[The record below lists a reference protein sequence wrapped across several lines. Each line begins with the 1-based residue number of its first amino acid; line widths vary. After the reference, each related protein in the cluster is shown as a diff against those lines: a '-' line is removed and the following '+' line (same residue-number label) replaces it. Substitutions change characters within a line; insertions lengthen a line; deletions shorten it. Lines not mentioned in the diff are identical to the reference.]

1 VLDFDILT
9 VLIQKRSISLFTIE
23 SEISNEQDTNTIEQ
37 NSKSRN

>member
-1 VLDFDILT
+1 MLHFDILT